1 MAMAMTLT
9 AAVTGTAPRA
19 RRLEARDLDAVVAI
33 DAQLAGRTRR
43 AYFERRLRAA
53 QVRPE
58 LHRQFA
64 VDDAGTLAGY
74 LLARKLAGE
83 FGREA
88 PALRLEVIGVRPD
101 EQGQGVG
108 HALMAALVAAAP
120 AEGIGE
126 LRTSASWRDHRI
138 LRFLDAAGFTLGRN
152 QVLECAVHAGRLG
165 ADPDA
170 DVAAPDHRNLAREV
184 DYGAAAANDFEAL
197 ARDRADVRV
206 LVRDDLADMCRIDR
220 RITGV
225 DRRPYIERLVDEALA
240 DSAVRVSLTARVDGV
255 VAGFVTARSDFG
267 DFGRTEPAAVL
278 DTIGVDPDY
287 AHHGVG
293 AALVSQ
299 LFVNLAGLRIERVE
313 TVVGRENF
321 ALLGFLYALGFE
333 PGERLGFVK
342 RL

>member
-1 MAMAMTLT
+1 MALT
-9 AAVTGTAPRA
+9 ATVPHAAPQA

-33 DAQLAGRTRR
+33 DAALAGRTRR

-53 QVRPE
+53 QARPD
-58 LHRQFA
+58 LHRQYA
-64 VDDAGTLAGY
+64 VDNGAGLAGY
-74 LLARKLAGE
+74 VLARKLAGE

-101 EQGQGVG
+101 EQGRGFG
-108 HALMAALVAAAP
+108 HALIAALEAAAP

-126 LRTSASWRDHRI
+126 LRTSASWRDHGI
-138 LRFLDAAGFTLGRN
+138 LWFLDAAGFELGRN
-152 QVLECAVHAGRLG
+152 QVLECAVHAGPLG
-165 ADPDA
+165 AEVEPE
-170 DVAAPDHRNLAREV
+170 VAAPDHRNLAREL
-184 DYGAAAANDFEAL
+184 DYSGAAANDFEAL

-206 LVRDDLADMCRIDR
+206 LARDDLTDMCRIDR
-220 RITGV
+220 RITGR
-225 DRRPYIERLVDEALA
+225 DRRAWIERLVDEALA

-255 VAGFVTARSDFG
+255 VAGFVTARTDFG
-267 DFGRTEPAAVL
+267 DFGRSEPVAVL

-313 TVVGRENF
+313 TVVGREDF
-321 ALLGFLYALGFE
+321 ALLGFLYALGFG
-333 PGERLGFVK
+333 PVARLAFVK
-342 RL
+342 RLG

>member
-1 MAMAMTLT
+1 MALT
-9 AAVTGTAPRA
+9 APITSVTPRA
-19 RRLEARDLDAVVAI
+19 RRLEPRDLEAVVAI

-53 QVRPE
+53 QARPA

-64 VDDAGTLAGY
+64 VDDDAGLVGY
-74 LLARKLAGE
+74 VLARKLAGE
-83 FGREA
+83 FGRET

-101 EQGQGVG
+101 EQGHGVG
-108 HALMAALVAAAP
+108 CALIAALEATAP
-120 AEGIGE
+120 ADGIAE
-126 LRTSASWRDHRI
+126 IRTSASWRDHGI
-138 LRFLDAAGFTLGRN
+138 LWFLDAAGFELGRN
-152 QVLECAVHAGRLG
+152 QVLECTVHAGRLG
-165 ADPDA
+165 SESGP
-170 DVAAPDHRNLAREV
+170 DVAAPDHRNLAREL
-184 DYGAAAANDFEAL
+184 DYSGAAANDFETL

-220 RITGV
+220 RITGR
-225 DRRPYIERLVDEALA
+225 DRRAYIERLVEEALG
-240 DSAVRVSLTARVDGV
+240 DSAVRVSLTARVDSV
-255 VAGFVTARSDFG
+255 VAGFVTAHTDFG
-267 DFGRTEPAAVL
+267 DFGRSEPVAVL

-299 LFVNLAGLRIERVE
+299 LFVNLGGLRIERVE

-342 RL
+342 RLG

>member
-1 MAMAMTLT
+1 MALT
-9 AAVTGTAPRA
+9 AATTGATPRT
-19 RRLEARDLDAVVAI
+19 RRLEARDLDAVIAI
-33 DAQLAGRTRR
+33 DAALGGRTRR

-53 QVRPE
+53 QARPE

-64 VDDAGTLAGY
+64 VDDGGGLAGY
-74 LLARKLAGE
+74 VLARKLAGE
-83 FGREA
+83 FGREV

-101 EQGQGVG
+101 EQGHGVG
-108 HALMAALVAAAP
+108 HALMAALEAAAP

-126 LRTSASWRDHRI
+126 IRTSAAWRDHRI
-138 LRFLDAAGFTLGRN
+138 LRFLDAVGFELGRN
-152 QVLECAVHAGRLG
+152 QVLECTVHAGRLG
-165 ADPDA
+165 VESGP
-170 DVAAPDHRNLAREV
+170 DVAAPDHRNLAREL
-184 DYGAAAANDFEAL
+184 DYSGAAANDFEAL

-220 RITGV
+220 RITGQ
-225 DRRPYIERLVDEALA
+225 DRRDYIERLVDEALA
-240 DSAVRVSLTARVDGV
+240 DSAVRVSLTARVDGF
-255 VAGFVTARSDFG
+255 VAGFVTAHTDFG
-267 DFGRTEPAAVL
+267 DFGRSEPAAVL

-299 LFVNLAGLRIERVE
+299 LFVNFEGLRIERVE

-321 ALLGFLYALGFE
+321 ALLGFLYALGFQ

-342 RL
+342 RLG

>member
-1 MAMAMTLT
+1 MPAIPM
-9 AAVTGTAPRA
+9 PRT

-53 QVRPE
+53 QARPD

-64 VDDAGTLAGY
+64 VDDAGGLAGY

-83 FGREA
+83 FGREQS
-88 PALRLEVIGVRPD
+88 ALRLEVIGVRPD
-101 EQGQGVG
+101 EQGHGVG
-108 HALMAALVAAAP
+108 HALIAALEAAAP

-126 LRTSASWRDHRI
+126 IRTSASWRDHGI
-138 LRFLDAAGFTLGRN
+138 LWFLDAAGFELGRN
-152 QVLECAVHAGRLG
+152 QVLECSVHAGRLG
-165 ADPDA
+165 AEPGPG
-170 DVAAPDHRNLAREV
+170 VAAPDHRNLAREL
-184 DYGAAAANDFEAL
+184 DYSGNAANDFEAL

-206 LVRDDLADMCRIDR
+206 LARDDLADMCRIDR
-220 RITGV
+220 RITGR
-225 DRRPYIERLVDEALA
+225 DRRPYIERVVDEALA

-255 VAGFVTARSDFG
+255 VAGFVTARTDFG
-267 DFGRTEPAAVL
+267 DFGRSEPVAVL

-299 LFVNLAGLRIERVE
+299 LFVNLEGLRIERVE

-333 PGERLGFVK
+333 PGERLGFVR
-342 RL
+342 RLG

>member
-1 MAMAMTLT
+1 MAL
-9 AAVTGTAPRA
+9 AASVPTTAPRA

-33 DAQLAGRTRR
+33 DARLAGRTRR

-53 QVRPE
+53 QARPG

-64 VDDAGTLAGY
+64 VDDGGGLAGY
-74 LLARKLAGE
+74 VLARKLAGE

-101 EQGQGVG
+101 EQHHGVG
-108 HALMAALVAAAP
+108 RVLMAALEATAP
-120 AEGIGE
+120 AEGIRE
-126 LRTSASWRDHRI
+126 IRTSASWRDHRI
-138 LRFLDAAGFTLGRN
+138 LRFLDAAGFELGRN
-152 QVLECAVHAGRLG
+152 QVLECTVHAGRLG
-165 ADPDA
+165 AEPDPG
-170 DVAAPDHRNLAREV
+170 VAAPDHRNLAREL
-184 DYGAAAANDFEAL
+184 DYSGAAANDFEAL

-220 RITGV
+220 RVTGR
-225 DRRPYIERLVDEALA
+225 DRRGYIELLVDEALA

-255 VAGFVTARSDFG
+255 VAGFVTARTDFG
-267 DFGRTEPAAVL
+267 DFGRSEPVAVL

-299 LFVNLAGLRIERVE
+299 LFVNLEGLRIERVE

-321 ALLGFLYALGFE
+321 PLLGFLYALGFG

-342 RL
+342 RLG